1 MGVNDKVGQWSLKSG
16 EELPQDVQDTLND
29 TVKHAVN
36 ENGVTLEEAMHAK
49 SMKDREDAHL
59 YDLVQESEIR
69 KEQNRLLT
77 EWRKEKALLRQIRMG
92 YVADIKSIEEEIDKL
107 TKNIKSLEQGRN
119 HE

>member
-29 TVKHAVN
+29 AVKHAVN
-36 ENGVTLEEAMHAK
+36 NNGMTLEEAMHAK
-49 SMKDREDAHL
+49 SIRDRQTAE
-59 YDLVQESEIR
+59 VNEVVEESEIR